1 MINKVKL
8 VIGVLLC
15 LGNPLSVQ
23 AIPCDANLDGVV
35 DRTDIEFILRDRGT
49 PATVGQGAQNE
60 DINGNGIVDILDAR
74 QCAAQQCQAP
84 ACDRAPIASAS
95 SDQTAPL
102 VGTTIVLDGSG
113 STDPDGDRLT
123 YQWELT
129 QVPSGSQASLS
140 DKTAVRP
147 TFIVDTSGNYQVT
160 LVVNDGDQ
168 NSLQPA
174 QVNISAVSP
183 PPIPIPPVANAGPD
197 QFVELFFDVAGAL
210 VTVPVTLNGSGS
222 SDANGDTLTYRWSLT
237 PPAGSNAVL
246 SDPAAINPT
255 FVVDLVGT
263 YVAQLIVNDGT
274 EDSILPDTVTIT
286 GDIRPVANAG
296 DDQVIISSFA
306 CEELTTVQ
314 LNGEGSFD
322 PDDFPDSLIYNW
334 TFQSRPPGSNATL
347 SNSGDANPTFQL
359 DTVGQYVAQ
368 LIVNDGIF
376 DSDSDTV
383 SIDCSFPPP
392 PPPIIIE

>member
-49 PATVGQGAQNE
+49 PATAGQGAQNE

-102 VGTTIVLDGSG
+102 VGTTVVLDGSG

-246 SDPAAINPT
+246 SDPAAPNPT
-255 FVVDLVGT
+255 FVVDASGT

-296 DDQVIISSFA
+296 PDQPDLIGQTFLSCDTI
-306 CEELTTVQ
+306 VQ
-314 LNGEGSFD
+314 LSGQNSSDTDG
-322 PDDFPDSLIYNW
+322 FPGPLTYQW
-334 TFQSRPPGSNATL
+334 TFVSIPPGSSATF
-347 SNSGDANPTFQL
+347 SNPNIVNPTFL
-359 DTVGQYVAQ
+359 TDIAGTYEIG
-368 LIVNDGIF
+368 LIVSDGLL
-376 DSDSDTV
+376 DSPLDGVNITCDS
-383 SIDCSFPPP
+383 
-392 PPPIIIE
+392 IIE